1 MLKSVPTMESEDLG
15 NLNTKRNICNYLKNK
30 LTLRTLFNIMQV
42 MGQGH
47 YYIKQ
52 YVSLKIYQTV
62 KL

>member
-1 MLKSVPTMESEDLG
+1 MESEDLG